1 MRVKSQQE
9 RGLKMVISPM
19 TQANPAAVA
28 SHGGVT
34 PAKKAATQ
42 PQPQPAAKDTVQI
55 SAAGQSALQ
64 EASETRA
71 QAMREAQSGDVQAQ
85 QKLARMGVNNEE
97 AKESPMVKAQEANAK
112 QGSPASSAV
121 DLKA

>member
-1 MRVKSQQE
+1 M
-9 RGLKMVISPM
+9 KMVISPM
-19 TQANPAAVA
+19 TQVTPAAVA

-34 PAKKAATQ
+34 PAKKEATQ
-42 PQPQPAAKDTVQI
+42 PLPQPAAKDTVQI
-55 SAAGQSALQ
+55 SNAAHSALQ

-71 QAMREAQSGDVQAQ
+71 QTMREAQSGDVQAQ

-121 DLKA
+121 DLKV